1 MSESN
6 IQSQSSWLKWWPA
19 FLGGFCAPLFGRL
32 LAHRLPVHFAMGA
45 AFAVVWFVVS
55 LLLSK
60 NSPPKWGLP
69 PLLVALL
76 AGCGG
81 GLAVGLLYF
90 LFPAN

>member
-1 MSESN
+1 MSESS
-6 IQSQSSWLKWWPA
+6 IQSHSSWLRWWPA
-19 FLGGFCAPLFGRL
+19 FLGGFCAPLVGRL
-32 LAHRLPVHFAMGA
+32 LTRWLPVDFAMGVG
-45 AFAVVWFVVS
+45 FAVVWFGVS

-69 PLLVALL
+69 PLLAALL

-90 LFPAN
+90 LLHIS